1 MADKPEKKNPFSDG
15 IRVLE
20 CSTALSVLTNFSFNY
35 VLCGSA
41 MELNSLSAS
50 QFF

>member
-15 IRVLE
+15 VLVLK
-20 CSTALSVLTNFSFNY
+20 CSTALSFLTNFPLILS
-35 VLCGSA
+35 CGSA

-50 QFF
+50 QVF